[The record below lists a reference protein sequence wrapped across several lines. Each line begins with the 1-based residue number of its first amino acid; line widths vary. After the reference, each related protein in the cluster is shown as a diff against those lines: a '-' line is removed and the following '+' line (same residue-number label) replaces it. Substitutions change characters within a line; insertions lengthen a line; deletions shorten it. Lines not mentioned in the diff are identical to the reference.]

1 MGGIVVHCRPPGTVQ
16 VQQAVVVDDRTGPG
30 CRHVHAGARLA
41 YYPHRAE
48 RTDKMMNS
56 MNIADDG
63 MFQRLRRRINTLY
76 HGHDRPAHIFRW
88 SLLAFDCLTILYFV
102 IASFYHHI
110 DELHVIEEAIGIAY
124 LVEFLA
130 RLYISPRRLHTI
142 FNPVG
147 LADLIVIASL
157 LAPSLAEN
165 YSFLRVIRALRLLR
179 SYHMIKTL
187 REQSRYVRLHED
199 VIFSVVNL
207 LVFIFVITAVVY
219 VTQVGV
225 NPAIRD
231 YVDALYFTVTTLT
244 TTGFGDVTL
253 VGTGGRILAVLI
265 MIFGI
270 SLFLRLIQT
279 IFRPGKVRYECPTCG
294 LSRHDND
301 AVHCK
306 HCGTVLHITTEGWE

>member
-1 MGGIVVHCRPPGTVQ
+1 MKNSKT
-16 VQQAVVVDDRTGPG
+16 AA
-30 CRHVHAGARLA
+30 AGFWRRL
-41 YYPHRAE
+41 HR
-48 RTDKMMNS
+48 
-56 MNIADDG
+56 
-63 MFQRLRRRINTLY
+63 QINHLY
-76 HGHDRPAHIFRW
+76 HGHSRRAHIFRW
-88 SLLAFDCLTILYFV
+88 CLLGFDCLTILYFV

-124 LVEFLA
+124 LLEFMA
-130 RLYISPRRLHTI
+130 RVFISPQRLHTI

-147 LADLIVIASL
+147 MADLIVIASL

-187 REQSRYVRLHED
+187 RTQSRFVREHED

-207 LVFIFVITAVVY
+207 LVFIFIITAVVY
-219 VTQVGV
+219 VSQVGK
-225 NPAIRD
+225 NPSITD
-231 YVDALYFTVTTLT
+231 YFDALYFTVATLT
-244 TTGFGDVTL
+244 TTGFGDITL

-270 SLFLRLIQT
+270 SLFLRLLQT

-294 LSRHDND
+294 LNRHDTD

-306 HCGTVLHITTEGWE
+306 HCGTVLHITTEGSD